1 MTGDPCTRCG
11 RPYHDGD
18 LGADEWGYVTN
29 RKGEVIEALCG
40 RCQTPA
46 ERIKIRVAVAVE
58 RRERRALIQTILDE
72 GVREGWLYTITRPDG
87 QTAYC
92 AVPGT
97 KPGPLPGGR
106 PS

>member
-11 RPYHDGD
+11 RAYHDGD
-18 LGADEWGYVTN
+18 PGADEWGYVTGS
-29 RKGEVIEALCG
+29 RGELIETLCG

-46 ERIKIRVAVAVE
+46 ERIKIRVAVAA
-58 RRERRALIQTILDE
+58 ERRALIQTILDE

-97 KPGPLPGGR
+97 ESGPPERG
-106 PS
+106 